1 MSQIY
6 LKKNTQFKALI
17 LMGSALLRNNIE
29 INDDGNTQINFTPK
43 VLAIGGTKDGLFRVT
58 RMAESFYNTI
68 ININLN

>member
-29 INDDGNTQINFTPK
+29 INDDGNT
-43 VLAIGGTKDGLFRVT
+43 
-58 RMAESFYNTI
+58 
-68 ININLN
+68 